1 MGIEL
6 GDEVSKASSSKINQS
21 TADGCNYHTPGPVKN
36 AKAPAPIWGLKT

>member
-21 TADGCNYHTPGPVKN
+21 TGDGCNYHTPGQVKN
-36 AKAPAPIWGLKT
+36 AKALLLLYGH